1 MRAALGSG
9 VLLASMVLLGAC
21 AQPGI
26 QQVKPRLE
34 AGDSGTVWFATQ
46 GRLDRYVS
54 TGLMTQSKEPLVL
67 SGELYFPEGKGPFP
81 AVILAH
87 GCGGVGNADAGWAP
101 VLRQWGYATFVVD
114 SFRGRNLRE
123 VCTNAQLLSG
133 NQRIPDVYGA
143 LRILATHPRVDAK
156 RVVLMG
162 FSHGGIV
169 TVGSATAWA
178 RKQYLAPGTPAFRAF
193 VPFYPSCNTTYPENE
208 SLAGPMRVHTGAL
221 DDWTPAA
228 PCAAMVERIR
238 KAGQDATITVY
249 PGAHHSFDNLGV
261 SVRHLS
267 SVQNYAKCFWTASSM
282 LGPFKGQPATSCR
295 TTGATLGVNDAAVA
309 EARRN
314 VRAQLSELL
323 K

>member
-1 MRAALGSG
+1 VADKLLVLACAL
-9 VLLASMVLLGAC
+9 VLASC
-21 AQPGI
+21 AQPGVK
-26 QQVKPRLE
+26 QVKPRLE
-34 AGDSGTVWFATQ
+34 AGDGGTVWFATQ
-46 GRLDRYVS
+46 GRLDRNVS
-54 TGLMTQSKEPLVL
+54 TGNLTQSKEPLVL

-87 GCGGVGNADAGWAP
+87 GCGGVGNAEAGWAP

-114 SFRGRNLRE
+114 SFRGRDIRE

-143 LRILATHPRVDAK
+143 LRVLATHPRVDAR

-178 RKQYLAPGTPAFRAF
+178 RKHYLAPGTQGFRAF
-193 VPFYPSCNTTYPENE
+193 VPFYPSCNTIYPEVE
-208 SLAGPMRVHTGAL
+208 SLAGPMRIHTGAL

-228 PCAAMVERIR
+228 PCAAMVERAR

-261 SVRHLS
+261 SVRHS
-267 SVQNYAKCFWTASSM
+267 PSVQNYAKCFWTASSM
-282 LGPFKGQPATSCR
+282 LGPFKGQAATTCR
-295 TTGATLGVNDAAVA
+295 TTGATLGVNDVAVV

-314 VRAQLSELL
+314 VRAQLAQLL